1 MVMSSK
7 YLAVVQSEG
16 SLEVRE
22 RVNKAT
28 ACKINLKY
36 QVVDIKFQELSD
48 TPLTILVV
56 LNSKSKTLL
65 MINTFYS

>member
-28 ACKINLKY
+28 ACKINMKY
-36 QVVDIKFQELSD
+36 
-48 TPLTILVV
+48 
-56 LNSKSKTLL
+56 
-65 MINTFYS
+65 